1 MMISKPI
8 QQGLVWAG
16 ALIGTAIILKAAQT
30 YHLIGADAVTR
41 GNQAVMGLTIAVY
54 ANFMTKEPAKIPPT
68 ERGGRMQAA
77 RRVTAWA
84 MLVAGLI
91 YAAVSLLAPHP
102 FDLYLAMGAIGT
114 AAVVGIGNAIRSL
127 GAFKAK

>member
-16 ALIGTAIILKAAQT
+16 ALIGTAILLKAAQT

-91 YAAVSLLAPHP
+91 YAVVSLLVPHP
-102 FDLYLAMGAIGT
+102 YDLYLAMGAIGT
-114 AAVVGIGNAIRSL
+114 AVVVSIGNAIRSL

>member
-1 MMISKPI
+1 MTSKWI
-8 QQGLVWAG
+8 LGGLVWAG
-16 ALIGTAIILKAAQT
+16 VVVITAVILRMAQGNHAITPDMATRAMQVVIGL
-30 YHLIGADAVTR
+30 G
-41 GNQAVMGLTIAVY
+41 MAVY
-54 ANFMTKEPAKIPPT
+54 ANFMTKEPANIPPT

-102 FDLYLAMGAIGT
+102 FDIYLALGT
-114 AAVVGIGNAIRSL
+114 VGAAVVVSIGNAIRCL
-127 GAFKAK
+127 GAFKPK

>member
-16 ALIGTAIILKAAQT
+16 ALIGTAILLKAAQT

-91 YAAVSLLAPHP
+91 YAAVSLLVPHP
-102 FDLYLAMGAIGT
+102 YDLYFAMGAIGT
-114 AAVVGIGNAIRSL
+114 AVVVSIGNAIRSL